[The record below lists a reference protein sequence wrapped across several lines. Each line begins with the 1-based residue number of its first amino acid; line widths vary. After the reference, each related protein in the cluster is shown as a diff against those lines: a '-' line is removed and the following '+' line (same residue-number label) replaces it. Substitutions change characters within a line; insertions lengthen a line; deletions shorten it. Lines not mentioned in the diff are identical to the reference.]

1 MLNEIRN
8 KCLLD
13 NQIGPRVLVCG
24 SPLCGKI
31 TFCHMLLNYGLKLGW
46 TPIYC
51 DIDLDNEINIP
62 GTISATVVDNL
73 IPNDYL
79 IDNSISFYNGCKYD
93 NINYFL
99 YEKQLIEL
107 AKIIKEKL
115 NYDLNLFKEKK
126 KIDEETKKKYFVSS
140 EKPTLFA
147 SGLIIHCPNF
157 NFENNENVKKAY
169 LNILKE
175 FDVNLVYVIENE
187 KLKNDIINYCAELN
201 KEVTVNLL
209 SKLNF
214 DFELNQNYLELKEE
228 EEKYS
233 LYFKGPNKNLQI
245 NKITINLNKYKLFSI
260 ESLNN
265 TSNILP
271 IGASSNLNLILKE
284 IK

>member
-1 MLNEIRN
+1 MKDYIVSYYMLNEIRN

-115 NYDLNLFKEKK
+115 NYDLNLFKDKK
-126 KIDEETKKKYFVSS
+126 KIDEETKK
-140 EKPTLFA
+140 
-147 SGLIIHCPNF
+147 
-157 NFENNENVKKAY
+157 
-169 LNILKE
+169 NIL
-175 FDVNLVYVIENE
+175 LVV
-187 KLKNDIINYCAELN
+187 KNRL
-201 KEVTVNLL
+201 
-209 SKLNF
+209 
-214 DFELNQNYLELKEE
+214 YLRVV
-228 EEKYS
+228 
-233 LYFKGPNKNLQI
+233 
-245 NKITINLNKYKLFSI
+245 
-260 ESLNN
+260 
-265 TSNILP
+265 
-271 IGASSNLNLILKE
+271 
-284 IK
+284 